1 MTSERISRR
10 RFVQCAAALGAIP
23 RLPQPGRPPNVIV
36 VFADDLGYADLA
48 CFGGR
53 IPTPHIDGMAAQGMR
68 FTSFY
73 AAQAV
78 CSASRAALLTGC
90 YPNRIGILGAL
101 GPKSQHGISGREMT
115 LAELVKQRG
124 YATAIFGK
132 WHLGHHTKFLPT
144 RHGFDEYLG
153 LPYSNDMWP
162 RHPTDAKSY
171 PPLPLIEGEK
181 VIRMDP
187 DQTQLTTMYTDRA
200 ISFIERHRRTPFLL
214 YLAHSM
220 PHVPLH
226 VSARFA
232 GKSGFG
238 LYGDVIQEIDGSV
251 GRILETVRKHGLDER
266 TLFVFTSDNGPWLS
280 YGDHSGS
287 AGVLREG
294 KGTTWEGGVRVPCV
308 MRWPG
313 FIPGGSTCRE
323 PAMTIDILPTVAALT
338 GASLPAHRVDGL
350 DIGPLMRD
358 ERAAS
363 PHDALFFYW
372 EEHLQA
378 VRSGRWKLHFPHE
391 FRTLAGRAGGAGGR
405 PTVYE
410 NTRTGR
416 ALFDLEKDVGE
427 KTDVAPQH
435 PEISERLESLAE
447 RAREDLGDS
456 ASGRKG
462 RGVRAP
468 GRLDSR

>member
-1 MTSERISRR
+1 MTTGCISRR
-10 RFVQCAAALGAIP
+10 RFVQCAAGLGALP
-23 RLPQPGRPPNVIV
+23 RLPQPDRPPNIII
-36 VFADDLGYADLA
+36 VFADDMGYADLA

-101 GPKSQHGISGREMT
+101 GPKSQHGISDREMT
-115 LAELVKQRG
+115 LAQLVKQRG
-124 YATAIFGK
+124 YAAALFGK
-132 WHLGHHTKFLPT
+132 WHLGHHAKFLPT
-144 RHGFDEYLG
+144 RHGFDEYMG

-181 VIRMDP
+181 VIQTDP
-187 DQTQLTTMYTDRA
+187 DQTQLTTMYTERA
-200 ISFIERHRRTPFLL
+200 VSFIERNRGTHFLL

-220 PHVPLH
+220 PHVPLN

-238 LYGDVIQEIDGSV
+238 VYGDVIQEIDWSV
-251 GRILETVRKHGLDER
+251 GRILQTVQKHGLDER
-266 TLFVFTSDNGPWLS
+266 TLVIFTSDNGPWLS

-313 FIPGGSTCRE
+313 CIPAGSACRE
-323 PAMTIDILPTVAALT
+323 PAMTIDILPTVASLT
-338 GASLPAHRVDGL
+338 GARLPDHRIDGL
-350 DIGPLMRD
+350 DIAPLMRN
-358 ERAAS
+358 EQGAS

-378 VRSGRWKLHFPHE
+378 VRSGRWKLHFAHE

-405 PTVYE
+405 PAVYE
-410 NTRTGR
+410 NARTGK
-416 ALFDLEKDVGE
+416 ALFDLEKDLGE

-435 PEISERLESLAE
+435 PEIVQRLESLAE

-462 RGVRAP
+462 GGVRPP
-468 GRLDSR
+468 GHLDSR